1 MLILVFK
8 DALESLK
15 LESKPPF
22 PEHPVGRQP
31 ACLWDGRVIQAS
43 HSLDQFSQDRKANQL
58 LEILCLTGKWSW
70 WQPLR
75 TGAPFL
81 QRQGPG
87 APWLPCDA
95 PGAPWA
101 PRRRVYPPPK
111 PPERCTQTPLTSS
124 PRPGPPLSESRGCAR
139 YSNCPVSKPTELLSK
154 KSRVSHI
161 RWEIYLKCKRFLIF

>member
-1 MLILVFK
+1 MHFPSTSGLHCSVLYVLQVCVFSTSRSTFFFFFLKTCLLQFMLILVFK

-15 LESKPPF
+15 LERKPPF

-31 ACLWDGRVIQAS
+31 ACLWDGRAIQAS
-43 HSLDQFSQDRKANQL
+43 HSLDQFSQDQKANQL

-70 WQPLR
+70 RQPLR
-75 TGAPFL
+75 TGAPLL

-95 PGAPWA
+95 TGGPWA
-101 PRRRVYPPPK
+101 PRRRVHPPPQ

-124 PRPGPPLSESRGCAR
+124 PRPGPP
-139 YSNCPVSKPTELLSK
+139 PT
-154 KSRVSHI
+154 V
-161 RWEIYLKCKRFLIF
+161 